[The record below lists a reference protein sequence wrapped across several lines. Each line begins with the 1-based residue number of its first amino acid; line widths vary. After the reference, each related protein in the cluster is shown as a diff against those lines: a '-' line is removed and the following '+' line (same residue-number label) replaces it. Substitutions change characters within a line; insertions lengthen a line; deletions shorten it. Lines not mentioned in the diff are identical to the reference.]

1 LDVLWLTNSLVHSIY
16 RRMARVDGKRN
27 GDSNLTADR
36 RHYYSSSQGPFYNAN
51 NIYLFYGGGDR
62 GAMVDSITH
71 NLRSGKRL
79 TRVEGEPGSGKT
91 MMSLVLADRLN
102 RHFNIIRYDLAKTS
116 RALLLRQLLIL
127 TPSDVLLANAQIVVE
142 RQLRSSLQ
150 AGKPYVLMV
159 DANERLG
166 SEVIELLA
174 RLSSLE
180 HLGIPAMHVIIFEPG
195 EKLVGHSSAHS
206 WKFNDNEPYQ
216 LRRLSLNEV
225 VEFLRHHMLLFDFN
239 RRDQFTRDMAYF
251 IADRSGGVFRSINTI
266 ARNAFLIA
274 SIESAEQV
282 SMSHLLMAGLPPREK
297 SSTRSGFFIR
307 HRRVLFALFGSC
319 VVACVAALVLL
330 Q

>member
-1 LDVLWLTNSLVHSIY
+1 
-16 RRMARVDGKRN
+16 MARVDGIKQ
-27 GDSNLTADR
+27 GDSNLATDR

-62 GAMVDSITH
+62 GAMVDLITH
-71 NLRSGKRL
+71 DIRRGKRL

-102 RHFNIIRYDLAKTS
+102 RYFNIIRYDLAETS
-116 RALLLRQLLIL
+116 RVLLLRQLLIEL
-127 TPSDVLLANAQIVVE
+127 CPGDATLLDGIKHDGAPSDVLLARAQIVVE

-150 AGKPYVLMV
+150 AGKPYVLMI
-159 DANERLG
+159 DAQTRLNNEAF
-166 SEVIELLA
+166 ELLT

-180 HLGIPAMHVIIFEPG
+180 HLGVPAMHVIIFEPG
-195 EKLVGHSSAHS
+195 EKLVGHGSVQNRMS
-206 WKFNDNEPYQ
+206 NDDEPYQ

-225 VEFLRHHMLLFDFN
+225 SEFLRHHMLLFDFN

-251 IADRSGGVFRSINTI
+251 IADRSGGVFRSINTL

-297 SSTRSGFFIR
+297 SSTKSGFLLN

-319 VVACVAALVLL
+319 VVASVAVLVLL

>member
-1 LDVLWLTNSLVHSIY
+1 
-16 RRMARVDGKRN
+16 MARVDGKRN

-71 NLRSGKRL
+71 NIRNGKRL

-102 RHFNIIRYDLAKTS
+102 RHFNIIRYDLAGTS
-116 RALLLRQLLIL
+116 RALLLRQLLIEL
-127 TPSDVLLANAQIVVE
+127 CPSDATLLDVIKHGRTPSDVLLANAQIVVE
-142 RQLRSSLQ
+142 RQLRSCLQ

-159 DANERLG
+159 DANEQLG
-166 SEVIELLA
+166 SEVIELLT

-195 EKLVGHSSAHS
+195 EKLVGHSSPHS

-251 IADRSGGVFRSINTI
+251 VADRSGGVFRSINTI

-297 SSTRSGFFIR
+297 SSTKSGFFIR

>member
-116 RALLLRQLLIL
+116 RALLLRQLLIELCPSDATLLDVTRHGL

-180 HLGIPAMHVIIFEPG
+180 HLGIPAMHVIIFEPC
-195 EKLVGHSSAHS
+195 
-206 WKFNDNEPYQ
+206 
-216 LRRLSLNEV
+216 RLTRWLNFCVTICCYSTSTAEINLLATWRTSL
-225 VEFLRHHMLLFDFN
+225 LT
-239 RRDQFTRDMAYF
+239 DQVAYF
-251 IADRSGGVFRSINTI
+251 GPSIPLHVTP
-266 ARNAFLIA
+266 F
-274 SIESAEQV
+274 S
-282 SMSHLLMAGLPPREK
+282 
-297 SSTRSGFFIR
+297 
-307 HRRVLFALFGSC
+307 
-319 VVACVAALVLL
+319 
-330 Q
+330 

>member
-1 LDVLWLTNSLVHSIY
+1 
-16 RRMARVDGKRN
+16 MARVDGMN
-27 GDSNLTADR
+27 HGDSNLTTDR

-71 NLRSGKRL
+71 DIRGGKRL

-91 MMSLVLADRLN
+91 MMSLVLADRMK
-102 RHFNIIRYDLAKTS
+102 RHFNIIRYDLAEAS
-116 RALLLRQLLIL
+116 RALLLRQLLIEL
-127 TPSDVLLANAQIVVE
+127 CPSDATLLDVTKHDRTPSDVLLARAQIVVE
-142 RQLRSSLQ
+142 KQLRSSLQ

-159 DANERLG
+159 DARARLG
-166 SEVIELLA
+166 SEVIELLT

-180 HLGIPAMHVIIFEPG
+180 YLGIPAMHVIIFEPG
-195 EKLVGHSSAHS
+195 EKLVGHSSS
-206 WKFNDNEPYQ
+206 QSRNLRDNEPYQ

-297 SSTRSGFFIR
+297 SSTKSGFFIR
-307 HRRVLFALFGSC
+307 HRRVMFALFGSC
-319 VVACVAALVLL
+319 VVACLASLVLL

>member
-1 LDVLWLTNSLVHSIY
+1 
-16 RRMARVDGKRN
+16 MARVDGMKQ
-27 GDSNLTADR
+27 GDSNLTPDR

-62 GAMVDSITH
+62 GAMVDSIAH
-71 NLRSGKRL
+71 NVRGGKRL

-91 MMSLVLADRLN
+91 MMSLVLADRLK
-102 RHFNIIRYDLAKTS
+102 RHFNIIRYDLVRTS
-116 RALLLRQLLIL
+116 RALILRQLLIEL
-127 TPSDVLLANAQIVVE
+127 CPSDATLLDVAKQNQTPNDVLLARAQIVVE

-159 DANERLG
+159 DVQARLDP
-166 SEVIELLA
+166 EVINLLA
-174 RLSSLE
+174 RLASLE
-180 HLGIPAMHVIIFEPG
+180 HMGVPAMHVIVFEPG
-195 EKLVGHSSAHS
+195 EKCVGHCPAHS
-206 WKFNDNEPYQ
+206 QSLNDNEPYQ

-225 VEFLRHHMLLFDFN
+225 VEFLRHHMMLFDFN

-297 SSTRSGFFIR
+297 SSTKSKFLMK
-307 HRRVLFALFGSC
+307 HRRGVFALFGSC
-319 VVACVAALVLL
+319 VVASVAVLILL

>member
-1 LDVLWLTNSLVHSIY
+1 
-16 RRMARVDGKRN
+16 MARVDGMKH
-27 GDSNLTADR
+27 GDSNLTTDR
-36 RHYYSSSQGPFYNAN
+36 RHHYSSSQGPFYNAN
-51 NIYLFYGGGDR
+51 NIYLFFGGGDR

-71 NLRSGKRL
+71 DIRVGKRL

-91 MMSLVLADRLN
+91 MMSLVLADRMK
-102 RHFNIIRYDLAKTS
+102 RHYNIIRYDLAEAS
-116 RALLLRQLLIL
+116 RALLLRQLLIEL
-127 TPSDVLLANAQIVVE
+127 CPTDATLLDDTKFDRAPSDVQLARAQIVVE

-159 DANERLG
+159 DARARLG
-166 SEVIELLA
+166 SEVIELLT

-180 HLGIPAMHVIIFEPG
+180 YLGIPAMHVIIFEPG
-195 EKLVGHSSAHS
+195 EKLVGHSSLNS
-206 WKFNDNEPYQ
+206 RNLQDNEPYQ

-225 VEFLRHHMLLFDFN
+225 VEFLRHHMMLFDFN

-297 SSTRSGFFIR
+297 SSTKSGFFMR

-319 VVACVAALVLL
+319 VVACVASLVLL

>member
-1 LDVLWLTNSLVHSIY
+1 
-16 RRMARVDGKRN
+16 MARVDGMKQ
-27 GDSNLTADR
+27 GDSNLTPER

-62 GAMVDSITH
+62 GAIVESITR
-71 NLRSGKRL
+71 NIRGGKRL
-79 TRVEGEPGSGKT
+79 TRVEGEPGSGKS

-102 RHFNIIRYDLAKTS
+102 RHFNIIRYDLVNAS
-116 RALLLRQLLIL
+116 RALILRHLLIEL
-127 TPSDVLLANAQIVVE
+127 CPSDATLLDVVKQDHTPDDVLLARAQIVVE

-159 DANERLG
+159 DVQARLDPD
-166 SEVIELLA
+166 VIRLLA

-180 HLGIPAMHVIIFEPG
+180 HMGVPAMHVIVFEPG
-195 EKLVGHSSAHS
+195 EKCVGHCAAQSQT
-206 WKFNDNEPYQ
+206 FNDNEPYQ

-225 VEFLRHHMLLFDFN
+225 IEFLRHHMMLFDFN

-297 SSTRSGFFIR
+297 SSTTSSFLMR
-307 HRRVLFALFGSC
+307 HRRGMFALFGSC
-319 VVACVAALVLL
+319 VVASVAVLVML